1 MASDVHS
8 FALPLSS
15 LSFSE
20 SLSLSLSLSLSHPQT
35 LARSLS
41 PLAAHTQMFGAGSGV
56 DAFRR
61 AVLGEPANTKAQ
73 MALKFAEE
81 DSASKSEAII
91 NGIIKP

>member
-1 MASDVHS
+1 
-8 FALPLSS
+8 
-15 LSFSE
+15 
-20 SLSLSLSLSLSHPQT
+20 
-35 LARSLS
+35 
-41 PLAAHTQMFGAGSGV
+41 MFGAGSGV

-61 AVLGEPANTKAQ
+61 AVLCEPANTKAQ